1 MLDKVKMALA
11 ISVNTFDTE
20 LEELIQAAVG
30 DLMIAEVNN
39 VDVVKSEPT
48 DPLVSRAIVS
58 YCVYHFELEHGS
70 GDRAD
75 RFKAAY
81 DEQKSQLSMAS
92 GYTVWGQE

>member
-11 ISVNTFDTE
+11 ISVDTFNTE
-20 LEELIQAAVG
+20 LEEFIQAAVC
-30 DLMIAEVNN
+30 DLMIAEVDN
-39 VDVVKSEPT
+39 VDVVTSEPT

-81 DEQKSQLSMAS
+81 DEQKAQLSMAS
-92 GYTVWGQE
+92 GYTVWGTE